1 MENKAAN
8 FDRCYG
14 FTHVIRKGDT
24 LYKLSKQ
31 YNVKVSALI
40 LANPFVNIYNLQ
52 VGDEICIPRI
62 RPVVIPVTP
71 YPQSPYPRPGVMQP
85 RRVGEDGEMD
95 GETAPETENDG
106 EMRDA
111 SGMRQRTP
119 SYGNENWKE
128 TDEGERGESAG
139 TNAYMRREQDR
150 TDGMPEKQE
159 MSDTDAYGGSV
170 PDRNEGK
177 MRTEQSPW
185 TGNDRSWNQEGV
197 RSEQK
202 MGPDEM
208 SYVRENEPA
217 PQMAADSTSVETA
230 SCPCEEE
237 RIRAMTVDALLE
249 EWDLSYAAF
258 ASCLELLKKM

>member
-1 MENKAAN
+1 MEDRNTN

-14 FTHVIRKGDT
+14 FTHVIQKGDS

-31 YNVKVSALI
+31 YHVKVSALI

-71 YPQSPYPRPGVMQP
+71 YPQPPYTRPGVIQP
-85 RRVGEDGEMD
+85 RSAEEDNGRSVDSGEQMDSGEM
-95 GETAPETENDG
+95 E
-106 EMRDA
+106 DA
-111 SGMRQRTP
+111 MHAYDNGMRQRT
-119 SYGNENWKE
+119 
-128 TDEGERGESAG
+128 TDDP
-139 TNAYMRREQDR
+139 MRREQERTTVVPENQKMSTPVGDGSSWDR
-150 TDGMPEKQE
+150 EDVPAESEMELSELPPAGTDRKMPE
-159 MSDTDAYGGSV
+159 
-170 PDRNEGK
+170 
-177 MRTEQSPW
+177 
-185 TGNDRSWNQEGV
+185 TG
-197 RSEQK
+197 
-202 MGPDEM
+202 
-208 SYVRENEPA
+208 
-217 PQMAADSTSVETA
+217 ADSASVETA

>member
-1 MENKAAN
+1 MENRNTN

-31 YNVKVSALI
+31 YHVKVSALI
-40 LANPFVNIYNLQ
+40 LANPFVNSYNLQ

-71 YPQSPYPRPGVMQP
+71 YPQPPYTRPGVIQP
-85 RRVGEDGEMD
+85 RSAEEDNGRSVDSGEQMDSGEM
-95 GETAPETENDG
+95 E
-106 EMRDA
+106 DA
-111 SGMRQRTP
+111 MHAYDNGMRQRT
-119 SYGNENWKE
+119 
-128 TDEGERGESAG
+128 TDDP
-139 TNAYMRREQDR
+139 MRREQERTTVVPENQKMSTPVGDGSSWDR
-150 TDGMPEKQE
+150 EDVPAESELELSELPPAGTDRKMPE
-159 MSDTDAYGGSV
+159 
-170 PDRNEGK
+170 
-177 MRTEQSPW
+177 
-185 TGNDRSWNQEGV
+185 TG
-197 RSEQK
+197 
-202 MGPDEM
+202 
-208 SYVRENEPA
+208 
-217 PQMAADSTSVETA
+217 ADSASVETA

>member
-1 MENKAAN
+1 MEDRNTN

-14 FTHVIRKGDT
+14 FTHVIQKGDT

-31 YNVKVSALI
+31 YHVKVSALI

-71 YPQSPYPRPGVMQP
+71 YPQPPYTRPGVIQP
-85 RRVGEDGEMD
+85 RSAEEDNGRSVDSGEQMDSGEM
-95 GETAPETENDG
+95 E
-106 EMRDA
+106 DA
-111 SGMRQRTP
+111 MHAYDNGMRQRT
-119 SYGNENWKE
+119 
-128 TDEGERGESAG
+128 TDDP
-139 TNAYMRREQDR
+139 MRREQERATVVPENQKMSTPVGDGSSWDR
-150 TDGMPEKQE
+150 EDVPAGSEMELSELPPAGTDRKMPE
-159 MSDTDAYGGSV
+159 
-170 PDRNEGK
+170 
-177 MRTEQSPW
+177 
-185 TGNDRSWNQEGV
+185 TG
-197 RSEQK
+197 
-202 MGPDEM
+202 
-208 SYVRENEPA
+208 
-217 PQMAADSTSVETA
+217 ADSASVETA

>member
-1 MENKAAN
+1 MEDRNTN

-14 FTHVIRKGDT
+14 FTHVIQKGDT

-31 YNVKVSALI
+31 YHVKVSALI

-71 YPQSPYPRPGVMQP
+71 YPQPPYTRPGVIQP
-85 RRVGEDGEMD
+85 RSAEEDNGRSVDSGEQMDSGEM
-95 GETAPETENDG
+95 E
-106 EMRDA
+106 DA
-111 SGMRQRTP
+111 MHAYDNGMRQRT
-119 SYGNENWKE
+119 
-128 TDEGERGESAG
+128 TDDP
-139 TNAYMRREQDR
+139 MRREQERTTVVPENQKMSTLVGDGSSWDR
-150 TDGMPEKQE
+150 EDVPAESEMELSELPPAGTDRKMPE
-159 MSDTDAYGGSV
+159 
-170 PDRNEGK
+170 
-177 MRTEQSPW
+177 
-185 TGNDRSWNQEGV
+185 TG
-197 RSEQK
+197 
-202 MGPDEM
+202 
-208 SYVRENEPA
+208 
-217 PQMAADSTSVETA
+217 ADSASVETA

>member
-1 MENKAAN
+1 MEDRNTN

-14 FTHVIRKGDT
+14 FTHVIQKGDT

-31 YNVKVSALI
+31 YHVKVSALI

-71 YPQSPYPRPGVMQP
+71 YPQPPYTRPGVIQP
-85 RRVGEDGEMD
+85 RSVEEDNGRSVDSGEQMDSGEM
-95 GETAPETENDG
+95 E
-106 EMRDA
+106 DA
-111 SGMRQRTP
+111 MHAYDNGMRQRT
-119 SYGNENWKE
+119 
-128 TDEGERGESAG
+128 TDDPMRGEQERTTVVPEMEPSELPPAG
-139 TNAYMRREQDR
+139 TDR
-150 TDGMPEKQE
+150 KMPE
-159 MSDTDAYGGSV
+159 T
-170 PDRNEGK
+170 R
-177 MRTEQSPW
+177 
-185 TGNDRSWNQEGV
+185 
-197 RSEQK
+197 
-202 MGPDEM
+202 
-208 SYVRENEPA
+208 
-217 PQMAADSTSVETA
+217 ADSASVETA

>member
-1 MENKAAN
+1 MEDRNTN

-14 FTHVIRKGDT
+14 FTHVIQKGDT

-31 YNVKVSALI
+31 YHVKVSALI

-71 YPQSPYPRPGVMQP
+71 YPQPPYTRPGVIQP
-85 RRVGEDGEMD
+85 RSAEEDNGRSVDCGEQMDSGEM
-95 GETAPETENDG
+95 E
-106 EMRDA
+106 DA
-111 SGMRQRTP
+111 MHAYDNGMRQRT
-119 SYGNENWKE
+119 
-128 TDEGERGESAG
+128 TDDP
-139 TNAYMRREQDR
+139 MRREQERTTVVPENQKMSTPVGDGSSWDR
-150 TDGMPEKQE
+150 EDVPAESEMELSELPPAGTDRKMPE
-159 MSDTDAYGGSV
+159 
-170 PDRNEGK
+170 
-177 MRTEQSPW
+177 
-185 TGNDRSWNQEGV
+185 TG
-197 RSEQK
+197 
-202 MGPDEM
+202 
-208 SYVRENEPA
+208 
-217 PQMAADSTSVETA
+217 ADSASVETA

>member
-1 MENKAAN
+1 MEDRNTN

-14 FTHVIRKGDT
+14 FTHVIQKGDT

-31 YNVKVSALI
+31 YHVKVPALI

-71 YPQSPYPRPGVMQP
+71 YPQPPYTRPGVIQP
-85 RRVGEDGEMD
+85 RSAEEDNGRSVDSGEQMDSGEM
-95 GETAPETENDG
+95 E
-106 EMRDA
+106 DA
-111 SGMRQRTP
+111 MHAYDNGMRQRT
-119 SYGNENWKE
+119 
-128 TDEGERGESAG
+128 TDDP
-139 TNAYMRREQDR
+139 MRREQERTTVVPENQKMSTPVGDGSSWDR
-150 TDGMPEKQE
+150 EDVPAESEMELSELPPAGTDRKMPE
-159 MSDTDAYGGSV
+159 
-170 PDRNEGK
+170 
-177 MRTEQSPW
+177 
-185 TGNDRSWNQEGV
+185 TG
-197 RSEQK
+197 
-202 MGPDEM
+202 
-208 SYVRENEPA
+208 
-217 PQMAADSTSVETA
+217 ADSASVETA

>member
-1 MENKAAN
+1 MENRNTN

-14 FTHVIRKGDT
+14 FTHVIQKGDT

-31 YNVKVSALI
+31 YHVKVSALI

-71 YPQSPYPRPGVMQP
+71 YPQPPYTRPGVIQP
-85 RRVGEDGEMD
+85 RSAEEDNGRSVDSGEQMDSGEM
-95 GETAPETENDG
+95 E
-106 EMRDA
+106 DA
-111 SGMRQRTP
+111 MHAYDNGMRQRT
-119 SYGNENWKE
+119 
-128 TDEGERGESAG
+128 TDDP
-139 TNAYMRREQDR
+139 MRREQERTTVVPENQKMSTPVGDGSSWDR
-150 TDGMPEKQE
+150 EDVPAESEMELSELPPAGTDRKMPE
-159 MSDTDAYGGSV
+159 
-170 PDRNEGK
+170 
-177 MRTEQSPW
+177 
-185 TGNDRSWNQEGV
+185 TG
-197 RSEQK
+197 
-202 MGPDEM
+202 
-208 SYVRENEPA
+208 
-217 PQMAADSTSVETA
+217 ADSASVETA

>member
-1 MENKAAN
+1 MENRNTN

-31 YNVKVSALI
+31 YHVKVSALI

-71 YPQSPYPRPGVMQP
+71 YPQPPYTRPGVIQP
-85 RRVGEDGEMD
+85 RSAEEDNGRSVDSGEQMDSGEM
-95 GETAPETENDG
+95 E
-106 EMRDA
+106 DA
-111 SGMRQRTP
+111 MHAYDNGMRQRT
-119 SYGNENWKE
+119 
-128 TDEGERGESAG
+128 TDDP
-139 TNAYMRREQDR
+139 MRREQERTTVVPENQKMSTPVGDGSSWDR
-150 TDGMPEKQE
+150 EDVPAESEMELSELPPAGTDRKMPE
-159 MSDTDAYGGSV
+159 
-170 PDRNEGK
+170 
-177 MRTEQSPW
+177 
-185 TGNDRSWNQEGV
+185 TG
-197 RSEQK
+197 
-202 MGPDEM
+202 
-208 SYVRENEPA
+208 
-217 PQMAADSTSVETA
+217 ADSASVETA

>member
-1 MENKAAN
+1 MEDRNTN

-14 FTHVIRKGDT
+14 FTHVIQKGDT

-31 YNVKVSALI
+31 CHVKVSALI

-71 YPQSPYPRPGVMQP
+71 YPQPPYTRPGVIQP
-85 RRVGEDGEMD
+85 RSAEEDNGRSVDSGEQMDSGEM
-95 GETAPETENDG
+95 E
-106 EMRDA
+106 DA
-111 SGMRQRTP
+111 MHAYDNGMRQRT
-119 SYGNENWKE
+119 
-128 TDEGERGESAG
+128 TDDP
-139 TNAYMRREQDR
+139 MRREQERTTVVPENQKMSTPVGDGSSWDR
-150 TDGMPEKQE
+150 EDVPAESEMELSELPTAGTDRKMPE
-159 MSDTDAYGGSV
+159 
-170 PDRNEGK
+170 
-177 MRTEQSPW
+177 
-185 TGNDRSWNQEGV
+185 TG
-197 RSEQK
+197 
-202 MGPDEM
+202 
-208 SYVRENEPA
+208 
-217 PQMAADSTSVETA
+217 ADSASVETA

>member
-1 MENKAAN
+1 MEDRNTN

-14 FTHVIRKGDT
+14 FTHVIQKGDT

-31 YNVKVSALI
+31 YHVKVSALI

-71 YPQSPYPRPGVMQP
+71 YPQPPYTRPGVIQP
-85 RRVGEDGEMD
+85 RSAEEDNGRSVDSGVQMDSGEM
-95 GETAPETENDG
+95 E
-106 EMRDA
+106 DA
-111 SGMRQRTP
+111 MHAYDNGMRQRT
-119 SYGNENWKE
+119 
-128 TDEGERGESAG
+128 TDDP
-139 TNAYMRREQDR
+139 MRREQERATVVPENQKMSTPVGDGSSWDR
-150 TDGMPEKQE
+150 EDVPAESEMELSELPPAGTDRKMPE
-159 MSDTDAYGGSV
+159 
-170 PDRNEGK
+170 
-177 MRTEQSPW
+177 
-185 TGNDRSWNQEGV
+185 TG
-197 RSEQK
+197 
-202 MGPDEM
+202 
-208 SYVRENEPA
+208 
-217 PQMAADSTSVETA
+217 ADSASVETA

>member
-1 MENKAAN
+1 MEDRNTN

-14 FTHVIRKGDT
+14 FTHVIQKGDT

-31 YNVKVSALI
+31 YHVKVSALI

-71 YPQSPYPRPGVMQP
+71 YPQPPYTRPGVIQP
-85 RRVGEDGEMD
+85 RSAEEDNGRSVDSGEQMDSGEM
-95 GETAPETENDG
+95 E
-106 EMRDA
+106 DA
-111 SGMRQRTP
+111 MHAYDNGMRQRT
-119 SYGNENWKE
+119 
-128 TDEGERGESAG
+128 TDDS
-139 TNAYMRREQDR
+139 MRREQERTTVVPENQKMSTPVGDGSSWDR
-150 TDGMPEKQE
+150 EDVPAESEMELSELPPAGTDRKMPE
-159 MSDTDAYGGSV
+159 
-170 PDRNEGK
+170 
-177 MRTEQSPW
+177 
-185 TGNDRSWNQEGV
+185 TG
-197 RSEQK
+197 
-202 MGPDEM
+202 
-208 SYVRENEPA
+208 
-217 PQMAADSTSVETA
+217 ADSASVETA

>member
-1 MENKAAN
+1 MENRNTN

-31 YNVKVSALI
+31 YHVKVSALI

-71 YPQSPYPRPGVMQP
+71 YPRPPYTRPGVIQP
-85 RRVGEDGEMD
+85 RSAEEDNGRSVDSGEQMDSGEM
-95 GETAPETENDG
+95 E
-106 EMRDA
+106 DA
-111 SGMRQRTP
+111 MHAYDNGMRQRT
-119 SYGNENWKE
+119 
-128 TDEGERGESAG
+128 TDDP
-139 TNAYMRREQDR
+139 MRREQERTTVVPENQKMSTPVGDGSSWDR
-150 TDGMPEKQE
+150 EDVPAESEMELSELPPAGTDRKMPE
-159 MSDTDAYGGSV
+159 
-170 PDRNEGK
+170 
-177 MRTEQSPW
+177 
-185 TGNDRSWNQEGV
+185 TG
-197 RSEQK
+197 
-202 MGPDEM
+202 
-208 SYVRENEPA
+208 
-217 PQMAADSTSVETA
+217 ADSASVETA

>member
-1 MENKAAN
+1 MEDRNTN

-14 FTHVIRKGDT
+14 FTHVIQKGDT

-31 YNVKVSALI
+31 YHVKVSALI

-71 YPQSPYPRPGVMQP
+71 YPQPPYTRPGVIQP
-85 RRVGEDGEMD
+85 RSAEEDNGRSVDSGEQMDSGEM
-95 GETAPETENDG
+95 E
-106 EMRDA
+106 DA
-111 SGMRQRTP
+111 MHAYDNGMRQRT
-119 SYGNENWKE
+119 
-128 TDEGERGESAG
+128 TDDP
-139 TNAYMRREQDR
+139 MRREQER
-150 TDGMPEKQE
+150 TTVVPE
-159 MSDTDAYGGSV
+159 
-170 PDRNEGK
+170 N
-177 MRTEQSPW
+177 
-185 TGNDRSWNQEGV
+185 
-197 RSEQK
+197 QK
-202 MGPDEM
+202 MSTPVGDGSSWDREDVPAESEM
-208 SYVRENEPA
+208 ELSELPPA
-217 PQMAADSTSVETA
+217 GTDRKMTETGADSASVETA

>member
-1 MENKAAN
+1 MEDRNTN

-14 FTHVIRKGDT
+14 FTHVIQKGDT

-31 YNVKVSALI
+31 YHVKVSALI

-71 YPQSPYPRPGVMQP
+71 YPQPPYTRPGVIQP
-85 RRVGEDGEMD
+85 RSAEEDNGRSVNSGEQMDSGEM
-95 GETAPETENDG
+95 E
-106 EMRDA
+106 DA
-111 SGMRQRTP
+111 MHAYDNGMRQRT
-119 SYGNENWKE
+119 
-128 TDEGERGESAG
+128 TDDP
-139 TNAYMRREQDR
+139 MRREQERTPVVPENQKMSTPVGDGSSWDR
-150 TDGMPEKQE
+150 EDVPAESEMELSELPPAGTDRKMPE
-159 MSDTDAYGGSV
+159 
-170 PDRNEGK
+170 
-177 MRTEQSPW
+177 
-185 TGNDRSWNQEGV
+185 TG
-197 RSEQK
+197 
-202 MGPDEM
+202 
-208 SYVRENEPA
+208 
-217 PQMAADSTSVETA
+217 ADSASVETA

>member
-1 MENKAAN
+1 MEDRNTN

-14 FTHVIRKGDT
+14 FTHVIQKGDT

-31 YNVKVSALI
+31 YHVKVSALI

-71 YPQSPYPRPGVMQP
+71 YPQPPYTRPGVIQP
-85 RRVGEDGEMD
+85 RSAEEDNGRSVDSGEQMVSGEM
-95 GETAPETENDG
+95 E
-106 EMRDA
+106 DA
-111 SGMRQRTP
+111 MHAYDNGMRQRT
-119 SYGNENWKE
+119 
-128 TDEGERGESAG
+128 TDDP
-139 TNAYMRREQDR
+139 MRREQERTTVVPENQKMSTPVGDGSSWDR
-150 TDGMPEKQE
+150 EDVPAESEMELSELPPAGTDRKMPE
-159 MSDTDAYGGSV
+159 
-170 PDRNEGK
+170 
-177 MRTEQSPW
+177 
-185 TGNDRSWNQEGV
+185 TG
-197 RSEQK
+197 
-202 MGPDEM
+202 
-208 SYVRENEPA
+208 
-217 PQMAADSTSVETA
+217 ADSASVETT